1 MSRNNGYGGPK
12 LPKFLLDQVGG
23 GRRVNKQTSRKDR
36 RKAERDEK
44 KAARSRPAQRLDRAS
59 QRAQV
64 DESDGGDEE
73 FGDEDEATP
82 PPQRPAKD
90 AKPTK
95 SILKAPKS
103 KKTEPEPEPEPESEN
118 GEELEEQDDGE
129 DLLEDDDD
137 DDDDDEEDEGA
148 KSDDSFTIS
157 RQAAKAGLGDEEDE
171 IAVLERKLGMKG
183 KKRSYDFGDDE
194 LDWLVTGSDSE
205 DGGRG
210 TKRKRPEDSK
220 WLRDK
225 RKKANERKEAD
236 RREPEKDKN
245 DDDEDSAEDDDQDED
260 VENPFSEDEMSGD
273 DFDGFDSDADADAD
287 ADAAAG
293 ASAPPPKRER
303 ENPYVAPVAKE
314 AAPSAGKYVP
324 PSLRKPASS
333 DDEALRQ
340 LRRQIQ
346 GQLNRLSEAN
356 MLSILAA
363 IEGIY
368 TNNARQHVTSTL
380 VDLLVGLVSD
390 SAVLNDTFII
400 LHAGFSAAL
409 YKVVGTDF
417 GAQLLEKIVES
428 FDAYRIDNDPEGKQ
442 PLNLMAFL
450 SSLYAF
456 QVVGCGIIFDYIRL
470 LLDTM
475 SESNTELLLR
485 IIRSSGTQLRADDPT
500 ALKDIVLLLQ
510 RNIAAVG
517 GEANVSVR
525 TKFMIET
532 INNLKNNRMK
542 PGAAATSAVT
552 AEHTTRMRK
561 TLGSLNTRSTLRANE
576 PLRIT
581 RADIKDSEKK
591 GKWWLVG
598 ASYHDPA
605 KLASSTN
612 NPNGTQSAAKATTA
626 NAMEDD
632 GYESETPGNNVNL
645 TRLARQQGMNT
656 DIRRAIF
663 IALLSAA
670 DYKDAHMRLL
680 KLKLKSKQFLS
691 EVPRVLVHC
700 AGAEAVYN
708 PYYTLIAKE
717 ACLQGP
723 RKGMTKHFLFAAW
736 DVLRRL
742 GGDGEEGDEDESE
755 KVGTKKIVNL
765 GKMYGT
771 LIAEGVLGLGGVLK
785 TVKGEFAYLA
795 PKTSLFVEV
804 LLTTILLQLRKKT
817 RKDEEGFASK
827 VRDVFLQTGQVSAG
841 LVQGLQFFVRSSLS
855 RAALA
860 NGKKEERTLKEGCEA
875 AAQALQEAAQGAVV
889 LGEDD
894 DDDEEG
900 GYSSG

>member
-23 GRRVNKQTSRKDR
+23 GQRVNKQASRKDR

-90 AKPTK
+90 AKPAK

-103 KKTEPEPEPEPESEN
+103 KKPEPEPGPETEPESET
-118 GEELEEQDDGE
+118 GDELEEQDDGE
-129 DLLEDDDD
+129 DLLGDDD

-171 IAVLERKLGMKG
+171 IAALERKLGMKG

-205 DGGRG
+205 DGGR
-210 TKRKRPEDSK
+210 
-220 WLRDK
+220 
-225 RKKANERKEAD
+225 AAD
-236 RREPEKDKN
+236 
-245 DDDEDSAEDDDQDED
+245 
-260 VENPFSEDEMSGD
+260 
-273 DFDGFDSDADADAD
+273 
-287 ADAAAG
+287 
-293 ASAPPPKRER
+293 ASAPPPKRVR

-428 FDAYRIDNDPEGKQ
+428 FDAYRADNDSEGKQ

-612 NPNGTQSAAKATTA
+612 NPSGTQSAAKVTTA

-717 ACLQGP
+717 VCLQGP
-723 RKGMTKHFLFAAW
+723 RKGMMKHFLFAAW

-742 GGDGEEGDEDESE
+742 GGDGEEDEEDESE

-785 TVKGEFAYLA
+785 TVKGEFTYLA

-860 NGKKEERTLKEGCEA
+860 NGKKEERTLKEGCDVA
-875 AAQALQEAAQGAVV
+875 SRALQEAAQGAVV

>member
-12 LPKFLLDQVGG
+12 LPKSLLDQVGG
-23 GRRVNKQTSRKDR
+23 GHRVNKQTSRKDR

-44 KAARSRPAQRLDRAS
+44 KAARSRPAQRPDRAS
-59 QRAQV
+59 QRAHV
-64 DESDGGDEE
+64 DESDGDDDGL
-73 FGDEDEATP
+73 GDEDEATP

-90 AKPTK
+90 AKPAK
-95 SILKAPKS
+95 GILKTPKA
-103 KKTEPEPEPEPESEN
+103 KRPEPEPESESET
-118 GEELEEQDDGE
+118 GEEFEEPDDGE
-129 DLLEDDDD
+129 SLLDDDEH
-137 DDDDDEEDEGA
+137 DDEEDEGA

-157 RQAAKAGLGDEEDE
+157 RQAAKAGLGNEEDE
-171 IAVLERKLGMKG
+171 IAALERKLGMKG

-225 RKKANERKEAD
+225 RMKANERKEAD
-236 RREPEKDKN
+236 RREPEDDEN
-245 DDDEDSAEDDDQDED
+245 DDEEDLSGGDEQDED
-260 VENPFSEDEMSGD
+260 VENPFSEDEISGD
-273 DFDGFDSDADADAD
+273 DFEGFDSEADEE
-287 ADAAAG
+287 AG

-417 GAQLLEKIVES
+417 GAQLLEKIVET
-428 FDAYRIDNDPEGKQ
+428 FDAHRSDGDSEGKQ

-456 QVVGCGIIFDYIRL
+456 QVVGCGIVFDYIRL

-510 RNIAAVG
+510 RNVAAVG

-561 TLGSLNTRSTLRANE
+561 TLGSLNARRTLRANE

-581 RADIKDSEKK
+581 RADIKDSDKK

-605 KLASSTN
+605 KLASSTTN
-612 NPNGTQSAAKATTA
+612 SSGSQSAAKAATA
-626 NAMEDD
+626 NSMEDD

-717 ACLQGP
+717 VCLQGP
-723 RKGMTKHFLFAAW
+723 RKGMMKHFLFAAW

-742 GGDGEEGDEDESE
+742 GGDGEEEEDAGEE
-755 KVGTKKIVNL
+755 VGTKKIVNL

-771 LIAEGVLGLGGVLK
+771 LIAEGILGLGGVLK

-804 LLTTILLQLRKKT
+804 SLTTILLQLRKKT
-817 RKDEEGFASK
+817 KKDEEGFASK
-827 VRDVFLQTGQVSAG
+827 ARDVFMQTGQVSAG

-860 NGKKEERTLKEGCEA
+860 NGKKEERTLKEGCDV

-894 DDDEEG
+894 DDDDEG

>member
-23 GRRVNKQTSRKDR
+23 GHRVNKQTSRKDR

-59 QRAQV
+59 QRAHV
-64 DESDGGDEE
+64 DESDGDDDGL
-73 FGDEDEATP
+73 GDEDEATP

-90 AKPTK
+90 AKPAK
-95 SILKAPKS
+95 GILKAPKG
-103 KKTEPEPEPEPESEN
+103 KRPEPEPEPESET
-118 GEELEEQDDGE
+118 GEEFEEPDDGE
-129 DLLEDDDD
+129 DLPDDDGDDD

-171 IAVLERKLGMKG
+171 IAALERKLGMKG

-225 RKKANERKEAD
+225 RMKANERKESD
-236 RREPEKDKN
+236 RRQPEDDEN
-245 DDDEDSAEDDDQDED
+245 DDDEASGEDDEQDED
-260 VENPFSEDEMSGD
+260 VENPFSEDEISGD
-273 DFDGFDSDADADAD
+273 DFEGFDSD

-293 ASAPPPKRER
+293 ASAPPPAKRER

-314 AAPSAGKYVP
+314 AAPSTGKYVP

-333 DDEALRQ
+333 EDEALRQ

-356 MLSILAA
+356 MLSILTA

-417 GAQLLEKIVES
+417 GAQLLEKIVET
-428 FDAYRIDNDPEGKQ
+428 FDAHRSDGDLEGKQ

-470 LLDTM
+470 LLETM

-581 RADIKDSEKK
+581 RADIKDSDKK

-605 KLASSTN
+605 KLASSTTN
-612 NPNGTQSAAKATTA
+612 SSGSQSAAKAATA
-626 NAMEDD
+626 NSMEDD

-717 ACLQGP
+717 VCLQ
-723 RKGMTKHFLFAAW
+723 
-736 DVLRRL
+736 
-742 GGDGEEGDEDESE
+742 
-755 KVGTKKIVNL
+755 
-765 GKMYGT
+765 
-771 LIAEGVLGLGGVLK
+771 
-785 TVKGEFAYLA
+785 
-795 PKTSLFVEV
+795 
-804 LLTTILLQLRKKT
+804 
-817 RKDEEGFASK
+817 
-827 VRDVFLQTGQVSAG
+827 
-841 LVQGLQFFVRSSLS
+841 
-855 RAALA
+855 
-860 NGKKEERTLKEGCEA
+860 EERTLKEGCHV

>member
-1 MSRNNGYGGPK
+1 
-12 LPKFLLDQVGG
+12 
-23 GRRVNKQTSRKDR
+23 
-36 RKAERDEK
+36 
-44 KAARSRPAQRLDRAS
+44 
-59 QRAQV
+59 
-64 DESDGGDEE
+64 
-73 FGDEDEATP
+73 
-82 PPQRPAKD
+82 
-90 AKPTK
+90 
-95 SILKAPKS
+95 
-103 KKTEPEPEPEPESEN
+103 
-118 GEELEEQDDGE
+118 
-129 DLLEDDDD
+129 
-137 DDDDDEEDEGA
+137 
-148 KSDDSFTIS
+148 
-157 RQAAKAGLGDEEDE
+157 
-171 IAVLERKLGMKG
+171 MKG

-225 RKKANERKEAD
+225 RMKANERKEAD
-236 RREPEKDKN
+236 RREPENDEN
-245 DDDEDSAEDDDQDED
+245 DDDEDSGEGDEQDED

-273 DFDGFDSDADADAD
+273 DFDGFDSDGDTDAGAG
-287 ADAAAG
+287 AG
-293 ASAPPPKRER
+293 ASPPQPPKRER

-428 FDAYRIDNDPEGKQ
+428 FDAYRIDNDSEGKQ

-598 ASYHDPA
+598 ASYHDPT

-626 NAMEDD
+626 DPMEDD

-742 GGDGEEGDEDESE
+742 GADGEEDEEDESE

-860 NGKKEERTLKEGCEA
+860 NGKKEERTLKEGCDV
-875 AAQALQEAAQGAVV
+875 AAQALQEAAQGAMV

>member
-23 GRRVNKQTSRKDR
+23 GHRVNKQTSRKDR

-44 KAARSRPAQRLDRAS
+44 KAARARPAQRLDRAS

-64 DESDGGDEE
+64 EESDDDDDGL
-73 FGDEDEATP
+73 GDEDEAP
-82 PPQRPAKD
+82 SPPQRPAKD
-90 AKPTK
+90 AKPAK
-95 SILKAPKS
+95 SILKASKPK
-103 KKTEPEPEPEPESEN
+103 KPEPESEPDSET

-129 DLLEDDDD
+129 DLLEEVDDDE
-137 DDDDDEEDEGA
+137 DDDEEDERA

-157 RQAAKAGLGDEEDE
+157 RQAAKAGLGHEEDE
-171 IAVLERKLGMKG
+171 IAALERKLGMKG

-225 RKKANERKEAD
+225 RMKANERKEVD
-236 RREPEKDKN
+236 RRDPEDDEN
-245 DDDEDSAEDDDQDED
+245 SDDDDSGEDDEQDED
-260 VENPFSEDEMSGD
+260 VENPFSEDEISGD
-273 DFDGFDSDADADAD
+273 DFEGFDSEADAE
-287 ADAAAG
+287 AG
-293 ASAPPPKRER
+293 TSAPPPPKRER

-333 DDEALRQ
+333 EDEALKQ

-356 MLSILAA
+356 MLSILTA
-363 IEGIY
+363 IESVY

-380 VDLLVGLVSD
+380 VDLLVSLVSD
-390 SAVLNDTFII
+390 PAVLNDTFII

-417 GAQLLEKIVES
+417 GAQLLEKIVET
-428 FDAYRIDNDPEGKQ
+428 FDAHRSDGDSEGKQ

-510 RNIAAVG
+510 RNVAAAG

-561 TLGSLNTRSTLRANE
+561 TLGSLNARSTLRANE

-581 RADIKDSEKK
+581 RADIKDSDKK

-612 NPNGTQSAAKATTA
+612 NSSGSQSAAKAATA
-626 NAMEDD
+626 NSMEDD

-656 DIRRAIF
+656 DIRRAVF

-717 ACLQGP
+717 VCLQGP
-723 RKGMTKHFLFAAW
+723 RKGMAKHFLFAAW

-742 GGDGEEGDEDESE
+742 GGDGEEEEDAGEE
-755 KVGTKKIVNL
+755 VGTKKIVNL

-771 LIAEGVLGLGGVLK
+771 LIAEGILGLGGVLK

-804 LLTTILLQLRKKT
+804 LLTTIFLQLRKKA
-817 RKDEEGFASK
+817 RKDEEGFVSK
-827 VRDVFLQTGQVSAG
+827 VRDVFMQTGQVSAG
-841 LVQGLQFFVRSSLS
+841 LVQGLQLFVRSSLS

-860 NGKKEERTLKEGCEA
+860 NGKKEERTLKEGCDV

-894 DDDEEG
+894 DDDGEG